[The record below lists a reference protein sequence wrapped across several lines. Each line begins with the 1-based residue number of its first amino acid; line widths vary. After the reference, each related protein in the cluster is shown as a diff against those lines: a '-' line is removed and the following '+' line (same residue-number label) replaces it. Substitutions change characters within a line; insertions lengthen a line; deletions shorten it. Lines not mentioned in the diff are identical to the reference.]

1 MRKVKIS
8 IIVPAYNVD
17 NYISECL
24 DSLVNQS
31 LAEIEIIVV
40 DDCSTD
46 HTKSIIEE
54 FQDERIQLITLGKN
68 RGVSYARNEALKV
81 ACGEYVM
88 FVDADDKVS
97 LDACERFFQFSQKYN
112 LDIMRGSYSSDENL
126 FMRCGRTNEVI
137 LCVNEEMQRNYLAE
151 GYYWGTK
158 YKNIGALWG
167 GIFRKNI
174 IDKIWFDE
182 NLSMG
187 EDTSFIYD
195 LFKQNVNALRIGTS
209 EDVFYFYRRDTVE
222 NSSTRNNLIKIYSD
236 HVVQKIKWIE
246 LLHKANIMNDDL
258 IAQLFMV
265 YVFRIYSF
273 FDKRDCECRQHRKL
287 VYDVF
292 RDEYRIKRKILNRN
306 VKWSLRVFY
315 AVFYLFPDLVYTL
328 VLKSRRGDV
337 L

>member
-31 LAEIEIIVV
+31 LAEIEIIMV

-46 HTKSIIEE
+46 HTKSIIEA
-54 FQDERIQLITLGKN
+54 FQDERIRLISLKKN
-68 RGVSYARNEALKV
+68 SGVSFARNEALKV
-81 ACGEYVM
+81 AHGEYVM
-88 FVDADDKVS
+88 FVDADDKIS
-97 LDACERFFQFSQKYN
+97 LDACEKFYQVSEKYN

-126 FMRCGRTNEVI
+126 FMKCGRTNELT
-137 LCVNEEMQRNYLAE
+137 LCVSDEMQRNYLVE

-167 GIFRKNI
+167 GIFRKEIMDNV
-174 IDKIWFDE
+174 WFDE
-182 NLSMG
+182 SLSMG

-195 LFKQNVNALRIGTS
+195 LLKQNVNALRIGTS

-222 NSSTRNNLIKIYSD
+222 NSSTRNNLDKIYLD
-236 HVVQKIKWIE
+236 HVIQKIKWIE

-273 FDKRDCECRQHRKL
+273 FDKRDCEYRQHRKK
-287 VYDVF
+287 VYDIF
-292 RDEYRIKRKILNRN
+292 REEYRIKRKILNRN

-315 AVFYLFPDLVYTL
+315 AVFYLCPKAVNVL
-328 VLKSRRGDV
+328 VLKNIRGEV
-337 L
+337 I